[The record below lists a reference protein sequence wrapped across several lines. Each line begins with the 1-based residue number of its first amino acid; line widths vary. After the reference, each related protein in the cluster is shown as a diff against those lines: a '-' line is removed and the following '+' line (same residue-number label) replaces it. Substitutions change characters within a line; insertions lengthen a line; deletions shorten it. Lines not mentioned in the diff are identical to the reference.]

1 MIFGVFAVSRSLKHA
16 LLSASFNIFG
26 VSNDVSEMS
35 QRRLRDVRRRLSVSY
50 PVGSTVG
57 FETPKTSKTP
67 IFKLLSNII
76 PIESIYP
83 LVTPRFLSARLAH
96 NVVTVLDVI
105 LGVIIFQPQVEALT
119 FQRSHAVQTAPVA
132 IGGV

>member
-1 MIFGVFAVSRSLKHA
+1 M
-16 LLSASFNIFG
+16 
-26 VSNDVSEMS
+26 SN
-35 QRRLRDVRRRLSVSY
+35 
-50 PVGSTVG
+50 PVGLTVG

-83 LVTPRFLSARLAH
+83 LVTPRFLPARLAY

-105 LGVIIFQPQVEALT
+105 LRVIIFQPQIEALA
-119 FQRSHAVQTAPVA
+119 FERGHAVQTAPVTVS
-132 IGGV
+132 GV